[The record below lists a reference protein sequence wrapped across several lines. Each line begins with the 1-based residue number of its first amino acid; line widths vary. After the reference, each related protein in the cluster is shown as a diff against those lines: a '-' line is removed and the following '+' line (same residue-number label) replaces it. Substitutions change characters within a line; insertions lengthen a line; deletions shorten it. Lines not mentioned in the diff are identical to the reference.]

1 MALRSLEETKE
12 DEVGR
17 GGEEGH
23 FFCSKLGKEKRGGKL
38 VGDPQ
43 RGIYFA

>member
-1 MALRSLEETKE
+1 MALRSPEETKE

-17 GGEEGH
+17 GERKDT
-23 FFCSKLGKEKRGGKL
+23 FFCSKLGKQKRGGKL